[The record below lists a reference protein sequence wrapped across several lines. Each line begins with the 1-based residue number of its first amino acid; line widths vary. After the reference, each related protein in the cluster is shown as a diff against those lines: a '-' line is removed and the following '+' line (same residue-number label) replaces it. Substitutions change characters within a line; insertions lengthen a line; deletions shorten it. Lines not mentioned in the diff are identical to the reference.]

1 MVRGRLTELNDQPV
15 KEAVSKDERIN
26 ALNRELN
33 LTWMEDLPEDNR
45 IVEGEWFA
53 AGVTEGVPVGAETA
67 ERLGLG
73 LADRQPFTIGCA
85 RGTEPGGSIRT
96 VQWDGLKPYF

>member
-53 AGVTEGVPVGAETA
+53 AGVTEGVSVEAAME
-67 ERLGLG
+67 ERLGLELG
-73 LADRQPFTIGCA
+73 DVLTFTIGSEQVIKLA
-85 RGTEPGGSIRT
+85 VSIRT
-96 VQWDGLKPYF
+96 VQ